1 MPVRLAFKW
10 ANTLFIQI
18 GVEET
23 TQGLNVIIRDN
34 GFARL
39 RELLFINSLPPLQR
53 RTHRG
58 IIVFHDGQFNRR
70 TVQHPSASASFC
82 CALAELRWRWLGRR
96 CRQTR
101 LPSCSFHALS
111 ATCSTSFGT
120 ASWLTSAAQLSRS
133 TASSASLAAS
143 SGVFSCSSAFSAL
156 WAWRLRL
163 CSLPPPSSPSSDRPL
178 SWPGPAPARPR
189 PDEPGRAR

>member
-1 MPVRLAFKW
+1 MGRILSSSRSASKKRRRVW
-10 ANTLFIQI
+10 
-18 GVEET
+18 
-23 TQGLNVIIRDN
+23 NVIIRDN

-70 TVQHPSASASFC
+70 TVQHPQRFSQLC

-120 ASWLTSAAQLSRS
+120 ASWLTSRRPAVALDRFFGELGRQLRR
-133 TASSASLAAS
+133 LLMLQRLFQRF
-143 SGVFSCSSAFSAL
+143 GL
-156 WAWRLRL
+156 WRLRL
-163 CSLPPPSSPSSDRPL
+163 WSLPPPSSPSSDRPL
-178 SWPGPAPARPR
+178 SSPGPAPARPR